1 MLVVGLTGGIGSGKS
16 AAAAQFS
23 ALGVTV
29 VNADIV
35 AREVVEPG
43 TEALQRIA
51 EHFGAD
57 CLLDD
62 GSLDR
67 AKLRDKVFADQS
79 ERIWLEQLTHPLIGM
94 RIFELL
100 NAELREGEAPYRILE
115 SPLLMETAQ
124 KDLTDRL
131 LLIDVSEA
139 TQIARTMARDNN
151 SEAQVKAIIAA
162 QMPRQEK
169 LALADDIVDNNGTL
183 EALQSAVLTLHESY
197 LNLSKHTTQNA
208 NNPQ

>member
-1 MLVVGLTGGIGSGKS
+1 MMFIVGLTGGIGSGKS

-23 ALGVTV
+23 ALGATV

-35 AREVVEPG
+35 ARDVVEPG
-43 TEALQRIA
+43 TQALQRIA
-51 EHFGAD
+51 EHFGED
-57 CLLDD
+57 YLLED

-67 AKLRDKVFADQS
+67 AKLRSKVFADEK

-100 NAELREGEAPYRILE
+100 NAELREDEAPYRILE

-139 TQIARTMARDNN
+139 TQITRTMARDNN

-162 QMPRQEK
+162 QMPREEK
-169 LALADDIVDNNGTL
+169 RKLADDIVDNNGTL
-183 EALQSAVLTLHESY
+183 EELQRAILTMHDKY
-197 LNLSKHTTQNA
+197 LNLSKTHDK
-208 NNPQ
+208 

>member
-1 MLVVGLTGGIGSGKS
+1 MFIVGLTGGIGSGKS
-16 AAAAQFS
+16 AAAAQFN

-35 AREVVEPG
+35 ARDVVEPG
-43 TEALQRIA
+43 TQALQRIA
-51 EHFGAD
+51 EHFGED
-57 CLLDD
+57 CLLED

-67 AKLRDKVFADQS
+67 AKLRSKVFADEK

-100 NAELREGEAPYRILE
+100 NAELREDEAPYRILE

-139 TQIARTMARDNN
+139 TQITRTMARDNN

-162 QMPRQEK
+162 QMPREEK
-169 LALADDIVDNNGTL
+169 LKLADDIVDNNGTL
-183 EALQSAVLTLHESY
+183 EELQRAILTMHDKY
-197 LNLSKHTTQNA
+197 LNLSTIHDKQ
-208 NNPQ
+208 QR